1 MFMIFYQ
8 EVWASITKS
17 KVYPQFAKRSWT
29 HIILYLFLFS
39 SLTWLLGFVGIYQN
53 ISRGIEE
60 IQTKIMNELPDFM
73 FAEGVLKVNGLMP
86 VILYKDLESIVI
98 LDTSGNTDE
107 SILAPYHSGMLILAD
122 RMINKRDQAR
132 SEEIQYTLF
141 SGVSFSKESIV
152 SWIPYFKWIHLP
164 IALITFLYSFL
175 AYLIN
180 ALWVTLIG
188 FLLNLFIK
196 TKITFAE
203 MYKMGVYTL
212 TLPLILDTLLPY
224 VGIVLPGLIF
234 YVVAGLY
241 LALALRLWEQDEVV
255 KV

>member
-1 MFMIFYQ
+1 MILYQ

-17 KVYPQFAKRSWT
+17 KVYPQFAKRSWRHT
-29 HIILYLFLFS
+29 LLYLFLFS

-53 ISRGIEE
+53 VSQGIEE
-60 IQTKIMNELPDFM
+60 IQSKITNELPDFM
-73 FAEGVLKVNGLMP
+73 FAQGVLKVNGPMP
-86 VILYKDLESIVI
+86 VILYKDLESIVV

-107 SILAPYHSGMLILAD
+107 SILTPYHSGMLILAD
-122 RMINKRDQAR
+122 RMVNKRDQAR
-132 SEEIQYTLF
+132 TEEIQYTLF
-141 SGVSFSKESIV
+141 SGVSFSKETMV
-152 SWIPYFKWIHLP
+152 SWIPYLKWIQFP
-164 IALITFLYSFL
+164 IALITFLYSFI

-196 TKITFAE
+196 TKITFVE
-203 MYKMGVYTL
+203 MYKMSVYAL
-212 TLPLILDTLLPY
+212 TLPLILDTLSPY

-241 LALALRLWEQDEVV
+241 LALALSLWEQDEVV
-255 KV
+255 QV